1 MVREVAWPKE
11 QSPRV
16 FVCGPTPFVE
26 TAAGLLVDSG
36 YDASW
41 IKTERFGATGG

>member
-11 QSPRV
+11 KAPLV
-16 FVCGPTPFVE
+16 FVCGPTQFVE
-26 TAAGLLVDSG
+26 AAGGLLVDIG
-36 YDASW
+36 YDPAW